1 MTAPQT
7 AAVIAALRAR
17 SGFSAEAVAAERVA
31 SFLALR
37 ARELGVAGAELAASR
52 ALADPA
58 EFARLEAHFAP
69 PETWLFRYP
78 ASFELLRAFARARS
92 SRGVRALIVGAGGW
106 CEPCSIA
113 AALLDGMG
121 DAQPTRVSVEA
132 IDRNAAVFAGP
143 PRFRG
148 MDLRAGV
155 PPFAARFFA
164 ADGAAL
170 RPAPD
175 LVRVIRTRQSSAETQ
190 IDESRRAGE
199 RFDVIAF
206 RNVAIYLDH
215 ASRNAI
221 FAELARLLA
230 DDGVML
236 VGHAET
242 TAAASATGLSPDPA
256 PGTFA
261 LARANAAASVAPV
274 ARPEPARR
282 AQHRREPSPDTPSP
296 DTPSPDTPS
305 PQTPSSHKPPP
316 GVEPTAR
323 EPDDETRARSAIA
336 AQPSDPRLYLTLA
349 RVLDAKGDHDGA
361 REAVVRALYLDR
373 NLEDALVLAAQLA
386 AARGDGAE
394 ADHLR
399 ARALRIHL
407 ERKRAEGGA

>member
-1 MTAPQT
+1 MAAAVTAPQT

-164 ADGAAL
+164 ADGDAL
-170 RPAPD
+170 RPEPD
-175 LVRVIRTRQSSAETQ
+175 LVRVIRTRPSSAETQ

-256 PGTFA
+256 
-261 LARANAAASVAPV
+261 
-274 ARPEPARR
+274 RR
-282 AQHRREPSPDTPSP
+282 AQHRREPSP

-373 NLEDALVLAAQLA
+373 TLEDALVLAAQLA

-407 ERKRAEGGA
+407 ERERAEGGA

>member
-1 MTAPQT
+1 MTGPQT

-17 SGFSAEAVAAERVA
+17 SGFSAEAVAPERVA

-69 PETWLFRYP
+69 PETWLFRYS

-121 DAQPTRVSVEA
+121 DAPSTRVSVEA
-132 IDRNAAVFAGP
+132 IDRNAAVFAEP
-143 PRFRG
+143 PRFRE
-148 MDLRAGV
+148 MDLRAGI

-164 ADGAAL
+164 ADGDAL

-175 LVRVIRTRQSSAETQ
+175 LLRVIRTRQLSAETQ

-282 AQHRREPSPDTPSP
+282 AQHRREPSPDQPSP
-296 DTPSPDTPS
+296 H
-305 PQTPSSHKPPP
+305 TPSSHKPPP

-336 AQPSDPRLYLTLA
+336 AQPSDPRLHLVLA
-349 RVLDAKGDHDGA
+349 RVLDAKGDRDGA

-399 ARALRIHL
+399 ARAMRIHL

>member
-1 MTAPQT
+1 MTGPQT

-17 SGFSAEAVAAERVA
+17 SGFSAEAVAPERVA

-37 ARELGVAGAELAASR
+37 ARELGLAGAELAASR
-52 ALADPA
+52 ALADSA

-113 AALLDGMG
+113 AALLDGIG
-121 DAQPTRVSVEA
+121 EAQSTRVSVEA
-132 IDRNAAVFAGP
+132 IDRNAAVFAEP
-143 PRFRG
+143 PQFRG

-155 PPFAARFFA
+155 LPFATRFFA
-164 ADGAAL
+164 ADGDAL

-175 LVRVIRTRQSSAETQ
+175 LLRVIRTRQLSAEMR

-242 TAAASATGLSPDPA
+242 TAAASATGLSPDLA

-261 LARANAAASVAPV
+261 LVRGNALATGAPAV
-274 ARPEPARR
+274 RPEPTRR
-282 AQHRREPSPDTPSP
+282 SQH
-296 DTPSPDTPS
+296 
-305 PQTPSSHKPPP
+305 PQGPSSRGTFR
-316 GVEPTAR
+316 GVEPIAR
-323 EPDDETRARSAIA
+323 ELDDETRARTAIA
-336 AQPSDPRLYLTLA
+336 AQPSDPRLHLVLA
-349 RVLDAKGDHDGA
+349 RVLDAKGDRDGA

-386 AARGDGAE
+386 AARGEAAE

-407 ERKRAEGGA
+407 ERMRTEGGA

>member
-1 MTAPQT
+1 MTGPQT

-17 SGFSAEAVAAERVA
+17 SGFSAEAVAPERVA

-37 ARELGVAGAELAASR
+37 ARELGLAGAELAASR
-52 ALADPA
+52 ALADSA

-113 AALLDGMG
+113 AALLDGIG
-121 DAQPTRVSVEA
+121 EAQSTRVSVEA
-132 IDRNAAVFAGP
+132 IDRNAAVFAEP
-143 PRFRG
+143 PQFRG

-155 PPFAARFFA
+155 LPFATRFFA
-164 ADGAAL
+164 ADGDAL

-175 LVRVIRTRQSSAETQ
+175 LLRVIRTRQLSAEMR

-242 TAAASATGLSPDPA
+242 TAAASATGLSPDLA

-261 LARANAAASVAPV
+261 LVRGNALATGAPAV
-274 ARPEPARR
+274 RPEPTRR
-282 AQHRREPSPDTPSP
+282 SQHPHG
-296 DTPSPDTPS
+296 
-305 PQTPSSHKPPP
+305 PSSRGTFR
-316 GVEPTAR
+316 GVEPIAR
-323 EPDDETRARSAIA
+323 ELDDETRARTAIA
-336 AQPSDPRLYLTLA
+336 AQPSDPRLHLVLA
-349 RVLDAKGDHDGA
+349 RVLDAKGDRDGA

-386 AARGDGAE
+386 AARGEAAE

-407 ERKRAEGGA
+407 ERMRTEGGA

>member
-1 MTAPQT
+1 MTGPQT

-69 PETWLFRYP
+69 PETWLFRYS

-92 SRGVRALIVGAGGW
+92 SRGVHALIVGAGGW

-164 ADGAAL
+164 ADGDAL

-175 LVRVIRTRQSSAETQ
+175 LLRVIRTRQLSAETQ

-282 AQHRREPSPDTPSP
+282 AQHRREPSPDQPSP
-296 DTPSPDTPS
+296 H
-305 PQTPSSHKPPP
+305 TPSSHKPPP

-349 RVLDAKGDHDGA
+349 RVLDAKGDRDGA

-399 ARALRIHL
+399 ARAMRIHL

>member
-1 MTAPQT
+1 MTGPQT

-17 SGFSAEAVAAERVA
+17 SGFSAEAVAPERVA
-31 SFLALR
+31 SFLTLR

-52 ALADPA
+52 ALADSA

-113 AALLDGMG
+113 AALLDGIG
-121 DAQPTRVSVEA
+121 EAQSTRVSVEA
-132 IDRNAAVFAGP
+132 IDRNAAVFAEP
-143 PRFRG
+143 PQFRG

-155 PPFAARFFA
+155 LPFATRFFA
-164 ADGAAL
+164 ADGDAL
-170 RPAPD
+170 RPAAD
-175 LVRVIRTRQSSAETQ
+175 LLRVIRTRQLSAEMR

-242 TAAASATGLSPDPA
+242 TAAAGATGLSPDPA

-261 LARANAAASVAPV
+261 LVRGNALATGAPAV
-274 ARPEPARR
+274 RPEPTRR
-282 AQHRREPSPDTPSP
+282 SQHPHG
-296 DTPSPDTPS
+296 
-305 PQTPSSHKPPP
+305 PSSRGTFR
-316 GVEPTAR
+316 GVEPIAR
-323 EPDDETRARSAIA
+323 ELDDETRARTEIA
-336 AQPSDPRLYLTLA
+336 AQPSDPRLHLVLA
-349 RVLDAKGDHDGA
+349 RVLDAKGDRDGA
-361 REAVVRALYLDR
+361 RESVVRALYLDR

-386 AARGDGAE
+386 AARGEAAE

-407 ERKRAEGGA
+407 ERMSTEGGA

>member
-1 MTAPQT
+1 MTGPQT

-17 SGFSAEAVAAERVA
+17 SGFSAEAVAPERVA

-52 ALADPA
+52 ALADSA

-113 AALLDGMG
+113 AALLDGIG
-121 DAQPTRVSVEA
+121 EAQSTRVSVEA

-164 ADGAAL
+164 ADGDAL

-175 LVRVIRTRQSSAETQ
+175 LLRVIRTRQLSAETQ

-261 LARANAAASVAPV
+261 LVRGNALATGAPAV
-274 ARPEPARR
+274 RPEPTRR
-282 AQHRREPSPDTPSP
+282 SQHPHG
-296 DTPSPDTPS
+296 
-305 PQTPSSHKPPP
+305 PSSRGTFQ
-316 GVEPTAR
+316 GVEPIAR
-323 EPDDETRARSAIA
+323 ELDDETRARTAIA
-336 AQPSDPRLYLTLA
+336 AQPSDPRLHLVLA
-349 RVLDAKGDHDGA
+349 RVLDAKGDRDGA
-361 REAVVRALYLDR
+361 RESVVRALYLDR
-373 NLEDALVLAAQLA
+373 NLEDAQVLAAQLA

-407 ERKRAEGGA
+407 ERMRTEGGA

>member
-1 MTAPQT
+1 MAAAVTAPQT

-69 PETWLFRYP
+69 PETWLFRYS

-92 SRGVRALIVGAGGW
+92 SRGVHALIVGAGGW

-164 ADGAAL
+164 ADGDAL

-175 LVRVIRTRQSSAETQ
+175 LLRVIRTRQLSAETQ

-282 AQHRREPSPDTPSP
+282 AQHRREPSPDQPSP
-296 DTPSPDTPS
+296 H
-305 PQTPSSHKPPP
+305 TPSSHKPPP

-349 RVLDAKGDHDGA
+349 RVLDAKGDRDGA

-399 ARALRIHL
+399 ARAMRIHL

>member
-17 SGFSAEAVAAERVA
+17 SGFSAEAVARERVA

-69 PETWLFRYP
+69 PETWLFRYS

-121 DAQPTRVSVEA
+121 DAPSTRVSVEA

-164 ADGAAL
+164 ADGDAL
-170 RPAPD
+170 RPAAD
-175 LVRVIRTRQSSAETQ
+175 LLRVIRTRQLSAEMR

-261 LARANAAASVAPV
+261 IARANAAASVAPV

-282 AQHRREPSPDTPSP
+282 AQHRREPSPDQPSP
-296 DTPSPDTPS
+296 H
-305 PQTPSSHKPPP
+305 TPSSHKPPP

-349 RVLDAKGDHDGA
+349 RVLDAKGDRDGA

-399 ARALRIHL
+399 ARAMRIHL

>member
-1 MTAPQT
+1 MTGPQT

-17 SGFSAEAVAAERVA
+17 SGFSAEAVAPERVA

-37 ARELGVAGAELAASR
+37 ARELGLAGAELAASR
-52 ALADPA
+52 ALADSA

-78 ASFELLRAFARARS
+78 PSFELLRAFARARS

-113 AALLDGMG
+113 AALLDGIG
-121 DAQPTRVSVEA
+121 EAQSTRVSVEA
-132 IDRNAAVFAGP
+132 IDRNAAVFAEP
-143 PRFRG
+143 PQFRG

-155 PPFAARFFA
+155 LPFATRFFA
-164 ADGAAL
+164 ADGDAL
-170 RPAPD
+170 HPAPD
-175 LVRVIRTRQSSAETQ
+175 LLRVIRTRQVSAEMR

-261 LARANAAASVAPV
+261 LVRGNALATGAPAV
-274 ARPEPARR
+274 RPEPTRR
-282 AQHRREPSPDTPSP
+282 SQHPHGPSFRGTF
-296 DTPSPDTPS
+296 
-305 PQTPSSHKPPP
+305 P
-316 GVEPTAR
+316 GVELIAR
-323 EPDDETRARSAIA
+323 ELDDETRARTAIA
-336 AQPSDPRLYLTLA
+336 AQPSDPRLHLVLA
-349 RVLDAKGDHDGA
+349 RVLDAKGDRDGA
-361 REAVVRALYLDR
+361 RESVVRALYLDR

-386 AARGDGAE
+386 AARGEAAE

-407 ERKRAEGGA
+407 ERMRTEGGA

>member
-1 MTAPQT
+1 VAATVTGPQT

-17 SGFSAEAVAAERVA
+17 SGFSAEAVAPERVA

-37 ARELGVAGAELAASR
+37 ARELGLAGAELAASR
-52 ALADPA
+52 ALADSA

-69 PETWLFRYP
+69 PETWLFRYT

-113 AALLDGMG
+113 AALLDGIG
-121 DAQPTRVSVEA
+121 EAQSTRVSVEA
-132 IDRNAAVFAGP
+132 IDRNAAVFAEP
-143 PRFRG
+143 PQFRG

-155 PPFAARFFA
+155 LPFATRVFA
-164 ADGAAL
+164 ADGDAL

-175 LVRVIRTRQSSAETQ
+175 LLRVIRTRQLSAEMR

-206 RNVAIYLDH
+206 RTVAIYLDH

-221 FAELARLLA
+221 FADLARLLA

-256 PGTFA
+256 PGTVALVRGNA
-261 LARANAAASVAPV
+261 LATGAPAV
-274 ARPEPARR
+274 RPEPTRR
-282 AQHRREPSPDTPSP
+282 SQHPHG
-296 DTPSPDTPS
+296 
-305 PQTPSSHKPPP
+305 PSSRETFP
-316 GVEPTAR
+316 GVEPIAR
-323 EPDDETRARSAIA
+323 ELDDETRARTAIA
-336 AQPSDPRLYLTLA
+336 AQPSDPRLHLVLA
-349 RVLDAKGDHDGA
+349 RVLDAKGDRDGA
-361 REAVVRALYLDR
+361 RESVVRALYLDR

-386 AARGDGAE
+386 AARGEAAE

-407 ERKRAEGGA
+407 ERMRTEGGA

>member
-1 MTAPQT
+1 VAATVTGPQT

-17 SGFSAEAVAAERVA
+17 SGFSAEAVAPERVA

-37 ARELGVAGAELAASR
+37 ARELGLAGAELAASR
-52 ALADPA
+52 ALADSA

-113 AALLDGMG
+113 AALLDGIG
-121 DAQPTRVSVEA
+121 EAQSTRVSVEA
-132 IDRNAAVFAGP
+132 IDRNAAVFAEP
-143 PRFRG
+143 PQFRG

-155 PPFAARFFA
+155 LPFATRFFA
-164 ADGAAL
+164 ADGDAL

-175 LVRVIRTRQSSAETQ
+175 LLRVIRTRQLSAEMR

-242 TAAASATGLSPDPA
+242 TAAASATGLSPDLA

-261 LARANAAASVAPV
+261 LVRGNALATGAPAV
-274 ARPEPARR
+274 RPEPTRR
-282 AQHRREPSPDTPSP
+282 SQHPHG
-296 DTPSPDTPS
+296 
-305 PQTPSSHKPPP
+305 PSSRGTFR
-316 GVEPTAR
+316 GVEPIAR
-323 EPDDETRARSAIA
+323 ELDDETRARTAIA
-336 AQPSDPRLYLTLA
+336 AQPSDPRLHLVLA
-349 RVLDAKGDHDGA
+349 RVLDAKGDRDGA

-386 AARGDGAE
+386 AARGEAAE

-407 ERKRAEGGA
+407 ERMRTEGGA

>member
-1 MTAPQT
+1 MTGPQT

-17 SGFSAEAVAAERVA
+17 SGFSAEAVAPERVA

-37 ARELGVAGAELAASR
+37 ARELGVAGAELAASL
-52 ALADPA
+52 ALADSA

-113 AALLDGMG
+113 AALLDGIG
-121 DAQPTRVSVEA
+121 EAQSTRVSVEA
-132 IDRNAAVFAGP
+132 IDRNAAVFAEP
-143 PRFRG
+143 PQFRG

-155 PPFAARFFA
+155 LPFATRFFA
-164 ADGAAL
+164 ADGDAL

-175 LVRVIRTRQSSAETQ
+175 LLRVIRTRQLSAEMR

-242 TAAASATGLSPDPA
+242 TAAASATGLSPDLA

-261 LARANAAASVAPV
+261 LVRGNALATGAPAV
-274 ARPEPARR
+274 RPEPTRR
-282 AQHRREPSPDTPSP
+282 SQHPHGPSFRGTF
-296 DTPSPDTPS
+296 
-305 PQTPSSHKPPP
+305 P
-316 GVEPTAR
+316 GVELIAR
-323 EPDDETRARSAIA
+323 ELDDETRARTAIA
-336 AQPSDPRLYLTLA
+336 AQPSDPRLHLVLA
-349 RVLDAKGDHDGA
+349 RVLDAKGDRDGA
-361 REAVVRALYLDR
+361 RESVVRALYLDR

-386 AARGDGAE
+386 AARGEAAE

-407 ERKRAEGGA
+407 ERMRTEGGA

>member
-1 MTAPQT
+1 MTGPQT

-17 SGFSAEAVAAERVA
+17 SGFSAEAVAPERVA

-37 ARELGVAGAELAASR
+37 ARELGLAGAELAASR
-52 ALADPA
+52 ALADSA

-78 ASFELLRAFARARS
+78 PSFELLRAFARARS

-113 AALLDGMG
+113 AALLDGIG
-121 DAQPTRVSVEA
+121 EAQSTRVSVEA
-132 IDRNAAVFAGP
+132 IDRNAAVFAEP
-143 PRFRG
+143 PQFRG

-155 PPFAARFFA
+155 LPFATRFFA
-164 ADGAAL
+164 ADGDAL
-170 RPAPD
+170 HPAPD
-175 LVRVIRTRQSSAETQ
+175 LLRVIRTRQVSAEMR

-261 LARANAAASVAPV
+261 LVRGNALATGAPAV
-274 ARPEPARR
+274 RPEPTRR
-282 AQHRREPSPDTPSP
+282 SQHPHGPSFRGTF
-296 DTPSPDTPS
+296 
-305 PQTPSSHKPPP
+305 P
-316 GVEPTAR
+316 GVELIAR
-323 EPDDETRARSAIA
+323 ELDDETRARTAIA
-336 AQPSDPRLYLTLA
+336 AQPSDPRLHLVLA
-349 RVLDAKGDHDGA
+349 RVLDAKGDRDGA
-361 REAVVRALYLDR
+361 RESVVRALYLDR

-386 AARGDGAE
+386 ATRGEAAE

-407 ERKRAEGGA
+407 ERMRTEGGA

>member
-1 MTAPQT
+1 MTGPQT

-17 SGFSAEAVAAERVA
+17 SGFSAEAVAPERVA

-52 ALADPA
+52 ALADSA

-113 AALLDGMG
+113 AALLDGIG
-121 DAQPTRVSVEA
+121 EAQSTRVSIEA
-132 IDRNAAVFAGP
+132 IDRNAAVFAEP
-143 PRFRG
+143 PQFRG

-155 PPFAARFFA
+155 LPFATRFFA
-164 ADGAAL
+164 ADGDAL

-175 LVRVIRTRQSSAETQ
+175 LLRVIRTRQLSAEMR

-261 LARANAAASVAPV
+261 LVRGNALATGAPAV
-274 ARPEPARR
+274 RPESTRR
-282 AQHRREPSPDTPSP
+282 SQHPHG
-296 DTPSPDTPS
+296 
-305 PQTPSSHKPPP
+305 PSSRGTFP
-316 GVEPTAR
+316 GVEPIAR
-323 EPDDETRARSAIA
+323 ELDDETRARTEIA
-336 AQPSDPRLYLTLA
+336 AQPSDPRLHLVLA
-349 RVLDAKGDHDGA
+349 RVLDAKGDRDGA
-361 REAVVRALYLDR
+361 RESVVRALYLDR

-386 AARGDGAE
+386 AARGEAAE

-407 ERKRAEGGA
+407 ERMRTEGGA

>member
-1 MTAPQT
+1 
-7 AAVIAALRAR
+7 
-17 SGFSAEAVAAERVA
+17 
-31 SFLALR
+31 
-37 ARELGVAGAELAASR
+37 
-52 ALADPA
+52 
-58 EFARLEAHFAP
+58 
-69 PETWLFRYP
+69 
-78 ASFELLRAFARARS
+78 
-92 SRGVRALIVGAGGW
+92 
-106 CEPCSIA
+106 
-113 AALLDGMG
+113 MG

-164 ADGAAL
+164 ADGDAL
-170 RPAPD
+170 RPAAD
-175 LVRVIRTRQSSAETQ
+175 LLRVIRTRQLSAEMR

-261 LARANAAASVAPV
+261 IARANAAASVAPV

-282 AQHRREPSPDTPSP
+282 AQHRREPSPDQPSP
-296 DTPSPDTPS
+296 H
-305 PQTPSSHKPPP
+305 TPSSHKPPP

-336 AQPSDPRLYLTLA
+336 AQPSDPRLHLVLA
-349 RVLDAKGDHDGA
+349 RVLDAKGDRDGA

-399 ARALRIHL
+399 ARAMRIHL

>member
-1 MTAPQT
+1 MTGPQT

-17 SGFSAEAVAAERVA
+17 SGFSAEAVAPERVA

-37 ARELGVAGAELAASR
+37 ARELGLAGAELAASR
-52 ALADPA
+52 ALAEPA

-78 ASFELLRAFARARS
+78 ASVELLRAFARARS

-113 AALLDGMG
+113 VALLDGIG
-121 DAQPTRVSVEA
+121 EAQSTRVSVEA
-132 IDRNAAVFAGP
+132 IDRNAAVFAEP
-143 PRFRG
+143 PQFRG

-155 PPFAARFFA
+155 LPFATGFFA
-164 ADGAAL
+164 ADGDAL

-175 LVRVIRTRQSSAETQ
+175 LLRVIRTRQLSAEMR

-242 TAAASATGLSPDPA
+242 TAAASATGLSPDLA

-261 LARANAAASVAPV
+261 LVRGNAAATGAPAV
-274 ARPEPARR
+274 RPEPTRR
-282 AQHRREPSPDTPSP
+282 SQHPHG
-296 DTPSPDTPS
+296 
-305 PQTPSSHKPPP
+305 PSSRGTFR
-316 GVEPTAR
+316 GVEPIAR
-323 EPDDETRARSAIA
+323 ELDDETRARTAIA
-336 AQPSDPRLYLTLA
+336 AQPSDPRLHLVLA
-349 RVLDAKGDHDGA
+349 RVLDAKGDRDGA

-386 AARGDGAE
+386 AARGEAAE

-407 ERKRAEGGA
+407 ERMRTEGGA

>member
-1 MTAPQT
+1 MTGPQT

-17 SGFSAEAVAAERVA
+17 SGFSAEAVAPERVA

-37 ARELGVAGAELAASR
+37 ARELGVAGAELAASL
-52 ALADPA
+52 ALADSA

-113 AALLDGMG
+113 AALLDGIG
-121 DAQPTRVSVEA
+121 EAQSTRVSVEA
-132 IDRNAAVFAGP
+132 IDRNAAVFAEP
-143 PRFRG
+143 PQFRG

-155 PPFAARFFA
+155 LPFATRFFA
-164 ADGAAL
+164 ADGDAL

-175 LVRVIRTRQSSAETQ
+175 LLRVIRTRQLSAEMR

-242 TAAASATGLSPDPA
+242 TAAAGATGLSPDPA

-261 LARANAAASVAPV
+261 LVRGNALATGAPAV
-274 ARPEPARR
+274 RPEPTRR
-282 AQHRREPSPDTPSP
+282 SQHPHG
-296 DTPSPDTPS
+296 
-305 PQTPSSHKPPP
+305 PSSRGTFP
-316 GVEPTAR
+316 GVEPIAR
-323 EPDDETRARSAIA
+323 ELDDETRARTAIA
-336 AQPSDPRLYLTLA
+336 AQPSDPRLHLVLA
-349 RVLDAKGDHDGA
+349 RVLDAKGDRDGA
-361 REAVVRALYLDR
+361 RESVVRALYLDR

-386 AARGDGAE
+386 AARGEAAE

-407 ERKRAEGGA
+407 ERMRTEGGA

>member
-1 MTAPQT
+1 MTGPQT

-17 SGFSAEAVAAERVA
+17 SGFSAEAVAPERVA

-52 ALADPA
+52 ALADPE

-78 ASFELLRAFARARS
+78 TSFELLRAFARARS

-113 AALLDGMG
+113 AALLDGIG
-121 DAQPTRVSVEA
+121 EAQSTRVSVEA
-132 IDRNAAVFAGP
+132 IDRNAAVFAEP
-143 PRFRG
+143 PQFRG

-155 PPFAARFFA
+155 LPFATRFFA
-164 ADGAAL
+164 ADGDAL

-175 LVRVIRTRQSSAETQ
+175 LLRVIRARQLSAEMR

-221 FAELARLLA
+221 FADLARLLA

-261 LARANAAASVAPV
+261 LVRGDAVASGAPV
-274 ARPEPARR
+274 ARTASAKRVRHP
-282 AQHRREPSPDTPSP
+282 REPSPHEPS
-296 DTPSPDTPS
+296 
-305 PQTPSSHKPPP
+305 P
-316 GVEPTAR
+316 GVEPAAR
-323 EPDDETRARSAIA
+323 EPDDEARARSEIA

-349 RVLDAKGDHDGA
+349 RVLDAKGDRDGA

-386 AARGDGAE
+386 AARGEAAE

-407 ERKRAEGGA
+407 ERMRTEGGA

>member
-1 MTAPQT
+1 VAATVTGPQT

-17 SGFSAEAVAAERVA
+17 SGFSAEAVAPERVA

-52 ALADPA
+52 ALADSA

-92 SRGVRALIVGAGGW
+92 SRGVHALIVGAGGW

-113 AALLDGMG
+113 AALLDGIG
-121 DAQPTRVSVEA
+121 EAQSTRVSVEA
-132 IDRNAAVFAGP
+132 IDRNAAVFAAP

-164 ADGAAL
+164 ADGDAL

-175 LVRVIRTRQSSAETQ
+175 LLRVIRTRQLSAETQ

-282 AQHRREPSPDTPSP
+282 AQHRREPSPDQPSP
-296 DTPSPDTPS
+296 H
-305 PQTPSSHKPPP
+305 TPSSHKPPP
-316 GVEPTAR
+316 GIEPTAR

-336 AQPSDPRLYLTLA
+336 AQPSDPCLYLTLA
-349 RVLDAKGDHDGA
+349 RVLDAKGDRDGA

>member
-1 MTAPQT
+1 VAATVTGPQT

-17 SGFSAEAVAAERVA
+17 SGFSAEAVAPERVA

-37 ARELGVAGAELAASR
+37 ARELGVAGAELAASL
-52 ALADPA
+52 ALADSA

-113 AALLDGMG
+113 AALLDGIG
-121 DAQPTRVSVEA
+121 EAQSTRVSVEA
-132 IDRNAAVFAGP
+132 IDRNAAVFAEP
-143 PRFRG
+143 PQFRG

-155 PPFAARFFA
+155 LPFATRFFA
-164 ADGAAL
+164 ADGDAL
-170 RPAPD
+170 HPAPD
-175 LVRVIRTRQSSAETQ
+175 LLRVIRTRQVSAEMR

-242 TAAASATGLSPDPA
+242 TAAASATGLSPDLA

-261 LARANAAASVAPV
+261 LVRGNALATGAPAV
-274 ARPEPARR
+274 RPEPTRR
-282 AQHRREPSPDTPSP
+282 SQHPHGPSFRGTF
-296 DTPSPDTPS
+296 
-305 PQTPSSHKPPP
+305 P
-316 GVEPTAR
+316 GVELIAR
-323 EPDDETRARSAIA
+323 ELDDETRARTAIA
-336 AQPSDPRLYLTLA
+336 AQPSDPRLHLVLA
-349 RVLDAKGDHDGA
+349 RVLDAKGDRDGA
-361 REAVVRALYLDR
+361 RESVVRALYLDR

-386 AARGDGAE
+386 AARGEAAE

-407 ERKRAEGGA
+407 ERMRTEGGA

>member
-113 AALLDGMG
+113 AALLDGIG

-164 ADGAAL
+164 ADGDAL

-175 LVRVIRTRQSSAETQ
+175 LVRVIRTRPSSAETQ

-221 FAELARLLA
+221 FAGLARLLA

-282 AQHRREPSPDTPSP
+282 AQHRREPSP

-407 ERKRAEGGA
+407 ERERAEGGA

>member
-1 MTAPQT
+1 VAATVTGPQT

-17 SGFSAEAVAAERVA
+17 SGFSAEAVAPERVA

-37 ARELGVAGAELAASR
+37 ARELGLAGAELAASR
-52 ALADPA
+52 ALADSA

-113 AALLDGMG
+113 AALLDGIG
-121 DAQPTRVSVEA
+121 EAQSTRVSVEA
-132 IDRNAAVFAGP
+132 IDRNAAVFAEP
-143 PRFRG
+143 PQFRG

-155 PPFAARFFA
+155 LPFATRFFA
-164 ADGAAL
+164 ADGDAL

-175 LVRVIRTRQSSAETQ
+175 LLRVIRTRQLSAEMR

-221 FAELARLLA
+221 FADLARLLA

-242 TAAASATGLSPDPA
+242 TAAASATGLSPDLA

-261 LARANAAASVAPV
+261 LVRENALATGAPAV
-274 ARPEPARR
+274 RPEPTRR
-282 AQHRREPSPDTPSP
+282 SQHPHG
-296 DTPSPDTPS
+296 
-305 PQTPSSHKPPP
+305 PSSRGTFR
-316 GVEPTAR
+316 GVEPIAR
-323 EPDDETRARSAIA
+323 ELDDETRARTAIA
-336 AQPSDPRLYLTLA
+336 AQPSDPRLHLVLA
-349 RVLDAKGDHDGA
+349 RVLDAKGDRDGA
-361 REAVVRALYLDR
+361 RESVVRALYLDR

-386 AARGDGAE
+386 AARGEAAE

-407 ERKRAEGGA
+407 ERMRTEGGA

>member
-1 MTAPQT
+1 VAATVTGPQT

-17 SGFSAEAVAAERVA
+17 SGFSAEAVAPERVA

-37 ARELGVAGAELAASR
+37 ARELGVAGAELAASL
-52 ALADPA
+52 ALADSA

-113 AALLDGMG
+113 AALLDGIG
-121 DAQPTRVSVEA
+121 EAQSTRVSVEA
-132 IDRNAAVFAGP
+132 IDRNAAVFAEP
-143 PRFRG
+143 PQFRG

-155 PPFAARFFA
+155 LPFATRFFA
-164 ADGAAL
+164 ADGDAL

-175 LVRVIRTRQSSAETQ
+175 LLRVIRTRQLSAEMR

-242 TAAASATGLSPDPA
+242 TAAAGATGLSPDPA

-261 LARANAAASVAPV
+261 LVRGNALATGAPAV
-274 ARPEPARR
+274 RPEPTRR
-282 AQHRREPSPDTPSP
+282 SQHPHG
-296 DTPSPDTPS
+296 
-305 PQTPSSHKPPP
+305 PSSRGTFP
-316 GVEPTAR
+316 GVEPIAR
-323 EPDDETRARSAIA
+323 ELDDETRARTAIA
-336 AQPSDPRLYLTLA
+336 AQPSDPRLHLVLA
-349 RVLDAKGDHDGA
+349 RVLDAKGDRDGA
-361 REAVVRALYLDR
+361 RESVVRALYLDR

-386 AARGDGAE
+386 AARGEAAE

-407 ERKRAEGGA
+407 ERMRTEGGA

>member
-1 MTAPQT
+1 
-7 AAVIAALRAR
+7 VIAALRAR
-17 SGFSAEAVAAERVA
+17 SGFSAEAVVPERVA

-52 ALADPA
+52 ALADSA

-113 AALLDGMG
+113 AALLDGIG
-121 DAQPTRVSVEA
+121 EAQSTRVSVEA
-132 IDRNAAVFAGP
+132 IDRNAAVFAEP
-143 PRFRG
+143 PQFRG

-155 PPFAARFFA
+155 LPFATRFFA
-164 ADGAAL
+164 ADGDAL

-175 LVRVIRTRQSSAETQ
+175 LLRVIRTRQLSAEMR

-242 TAAASATGLSPDPA
+242 TAAAGATGLSPDPA

-261 LARANAAASVAPV
+261 LVRGNALATGAPAV
-274 ARPEPARR
+274 RPEPTRR
-282 AQHRREPSPDTPSP
+282 SQHPHG
-296 DTPSPDTPS
+296 
-305 PQTPSSHKPPP
+305 PSSRETFP
-316 GVEPTAR
+316 GVEPIAR
-323 EPDDETRARSAIA
+323 ELDDETRARTAIA
-336 AQPSDPRLYLTLA
+336 AQPSDPRLHLVLA
-349 RVLDAKGDHDGA
+349 RVLDAKGDRDGA
-361 REAVVRALYLDR
+361 RESVVRALYLDR

-386 AARGDGAE
+386 AARGEAAE

-407 ERKRAEGGA
+407 ERMRTEGGA

>member
-1 MTAPQT
+1 VAATVTGPQT

-17 SGFSAEAVAAERVA
+17 SGFSAEAVVPERVA

-37 ARELGVAGAELAASR
+37 ARELGLAGAELAASR
-52 ALADPA
+52 ALADSA

-113 AALLDGMG
+113 AALLDGIG
-121 DAQPTRVSVEA
+121 EAQSTRVSVEA
-132 IDRNAAVFAGP
+132 IDRNAAVFAEP
-143 PRFRG
+143 PQFRG

-155 PPFAARFFA
+155 LPFATRFFA
-164 ADGAAL
+164 ADGDAL

-175 LVRVIRTRQSSAETQ
+175 LLRVIRTRQLSAEMR

-221 FAELARLLA
+221 FADLARLLA

-242 TAAASATGLSPDPA
+242 TAAASATGLSPDLA

-261 LARANAAASVAPV
+261 LVRENALATGAPAV
-274 ARPEPARR
+274 RPEPTRR
-282 AQHRREPSPDTPSP
+282 SQHPHG
-296 DTPSPDTPS
+296 
-305 PQTPSSHKPPP
+305 PSSRGTFR
-316 GVEPTAR
+316 GVEPIAR
-323 EPDDETRARSAIA
+323 ELDDETRARTAIA
-336 AQPSDPRLYLTLA
+336 AQPSDPRLHLVLA
-349 RVLDAKGDHDGA
+349 RVLDAKGDRDGA
-361 REAVVRALYLDR
+361 RESVVRALYLDR

-386 AARGDGAE
+386 AARGEAAE

-407 ERKRAEGGA
+407 ERMRTEGGA

>member
-1 MTAPQT
+1 VAATVTGPQT

-17 SGFSAEAVAAERVA
+17 SGFSAEAVAPERVA

-37 ARELGVAGAELAASR
+37 ARELGLAGAELAASR
-52 ALADPA
+52 ALADSA

-113 AALLDGMG
+113 AALLDGIG
-121 DAQPTRVSVEA
+121 DAQSTRVSVEA
-132 IDRNAAVFAGP
+132 IDRNAAVFAEP
-143 PRFRG
+143 PQFRG

-155 PPFAARFFA
+155 LPFATRFFA
-164 ADGAAL
+164 ADGDAL
-170 RPAPD
+170 HPAPD
-175 LVRVIRTRQSSAETQ
+175 LLRVIRTRQVSAEMR

-261 LARANAAASVAPV
+261 LVRGNALATGAPAV
-274 ARPEPARR
+274 RPEPTRR
-282 AQHRREPSPDTPSP
+282 SQHPHGPSFRGTF
-296 DTPSPDTPS
+296 
-305 PQTPSSHKPPP
+305 P
-316 GVEPTAR
+316 GVELIAR
-323 EPDDETRARSAIA
+323 ELDDETRARTAIA
-336 AQPSDPRLYLTLA
+336 AQPSDPRLHLVLA
-349 RVLDAKGDHDGA
+349 RVLDAKGDRDGA
-361 REAVVRALYLDR
+361 RESVVRALYLDR

-386 AARGDGAE
+386 AARGEAAE

-407 ERKRAEGGA
+407 ERMRTEGGA

>member
-1 MTAPQT
+1 MTGPQT

-17 SGFSAEAVAAERVA
+17 SGFSAEAVAPERVA

-37 ARELGVAGAELAASR
+37 ARELGVAGAELAASL
-52 ALADPA
+52 ALADSA

-113 AALLDGMG
+113 AALLDGIG
-121 DAQPTRVSVEA
+121 EAQSTRVSVEA
-132 IDRNAAVFAGP
+132 IDRNAAVFAEP
-143 PRFRG
+143 PQFRG

-155 PPFAARFFA
+155 LPFATRFFA
-164 ADGAAL
+164 ADGDAL
-170 RPAPD
+170 HPAPD
-175 LVRVIRTRQSSAETQ
+175 LLRVIRTRQVSAEMR

-242 TAAASATGLSPDPA
+242 TAAASATGLSPDLA

-261 LARANAAASVAPV
+261 LVRGNALATGAPAV
-274 ARPEPARR
+274 RPEPTRR
-282 AQHRREPSPDTPSP
+282 SQHPHGPSFRGTF
-296 DTPSPDTPS
+296 
-305 PQTPSSHKPPP
+305 P
-316 GVEPTAR
+316 GVELIAR
-323 EPDDETRARSAIA
+323 ELDDETRARTAIA
-336 AQPSDPRLYLTLA
+336 AQPSDPRLHLVLA
-349 RVLDAKGDHDGA
+349 RVLDAKGDRDGA
-361 REAVVRALYLDR
+361 RESVVRALYLDR

-386 AARGDGAE
+386 AARGEAAE

-407 ERKRAEGGA
+407 ERMRTEGGA